1 MYRGIATFTLD
12 YGKCP
17 KWLFDRMVALGRE
30 MVDVIVAE
38 EGSDEFIKRIADPV
52 WFQSLG
58 TVLAFDWNASGLTT
72 ILTAALKEAIR
83 GRERELGIFICG
95 GKGKTSLKVPDEIN
109 NWSNRLGL
117 SEEKTNA
124 LIYNS
129 KMSAK
134 VDSSLVQDGYS
145 IYHHTFFFSLEK
157 KNNYK
162 NKPNVNTDATL
173 IHKSGQDSVL
183 NNSNNRLGAC
193 PHTKRELAPSAPVN
207 NSNRDFT
214 KNSNLNKNFTN
225 NQDND
230 SRSGVG
236 AWAVVQQGMNIGNQ
250 TARRYHW
257 YSENIKDLVCEPHS
271 GISQVGGL
279 SGQGDNSDTV
289 LNLVAK
295 ESDKTREL
303 STEMVGVGYQT
314 LMKDIQILRRHS
326 SHLSQV
332 AKFGIGPNQLT
343 LLNLENTEFYF
354 HPVVNEDFAKS
365 KYLEKILWKVCD
377 QKPENYE
384 RLLSLQGVGPKTMRA
399 LALVGEVIYGAK
411 PSYEDPARYSF
422 AHGGKDA
429 TPYPVDCK
437 TYDFTIEKMKTFVEK
452 TKLSILEKRKIITG
466 LETSKNQ

>member
-1 MYRGIATFTLD
+1 MQRGVATFTLD

-38 EGSDEFIKRIADPV
+38 EGPDEFIKRIADPV

-83 GRERELGIFICG
+83 GREKELGIFICG
-95 GKGKTSLKVPDEIN
+95 GKGKNSLKVSDEIT
-109 NWSNRLGL
+109 NWGYRLGMG
-117 SEEKTNA
+117 EEKTNA

-145 IYHHTFFFSLEK
+145 IYHHSFFFSLPSNK
-157 KNNYK
+157 KN
-162 NKPNVNTDATL
+162 L
-173 IHKSGQDSVL
+173 SGKG
-183 NNSNNRLGAC
+183 SN
-193 PHTKRELAPSAPVN
+193 
-207 NSNRDFT
+207 
-214 KNSNLNKNFTN
+214 
-225 NQDND
+225 
-230 SRSGVG
+230 G
-236 AWAVVQQGMNIGNQ
+236 AWSVVQQGMNIGNQ

-257 YSENIKDLVCEPHS
+257 YSENINDLVCEPHS
-271 GISQVGGL
+271 GISQMGGENA
-279 SGQGDNSDTV
+279 GDV

-295 ESDKTREL
+295 DSDKTRSL

-314 LMKDIQILRRHS
+314 LMKDIQLLRKHS
-326 SHLSQV
+326 SHLSQM
-332 AKFGIGPNQLT
+332 AKWGVGPNQLT
-343 LLNLENTEFYF
+343 LLNLENKEFDT
-354 HPVVNEDFAKS
+354 HPVVNEDFSKS

-377 QKPENYE
+377 VKPENYE
-384 RLLSLQGVGPKTMRA
+384 KLLSLQGVGPKTMRA

-429 TPYPVDCK
+429 TPYPVDCA
-437 TYDFTIEKMKTFVEK
+437 TYDFTINKMKSYVEK
-452 TKLSILEKRKIITG
+452 TKIAGLEKRKIINT
-466 LETSKNQ
+466 LDNPQQH

>member
-1 MYRGIATFTLD
+1 
-12 YGKCP
+12 
-17 KWLFDRMVALGRE
+17 MVALGRE

-38 EGSDEFIKRIADPV
+38 EGPDEFIRRIADPV

-83 GRERELGIFICG
+83 GREKELGIFICG
-95 GKGKTSLKVPDEIN
+95 GKGKTSLKVPDEIT
-109 NWSNRLGL
+109 NWGYRLGMG
-117 SEEKTNA
+117 EEKTKA

-145 IYHHTFFFSLEK
+145 IYHHSFFFSLGK
-157 KNNYK
+157 KNKFSNIGK
-162 NKPNVNTDATL
+162 SDFPNFPN
-173 IHKSGQDSVL
+173 
-183 NNSNNRLGAC
+183 LG
-193 PHTKRELAPSAPVN
+193 
-207 NSNRDFT
+207 
-214 KNSNLNKNFTN
+214 
-225 NQDND
+225 
-230 SRSGVG
+230 SRTSEDGHSIS
-236 AWAVVQQGMNIGNQ
+236 WAVVQQGMNIGNQ

-271 GISQVGGL
+271 GISQVGL
-279 SGQGDNSDTV
+279 IRDADGQGGINASTV

-295 ESDKTREL
+295 ESDKTRSL

-314 LMKDIQILRRHS
+314 LMKDIQLLRKHS
-326 SHLSQV
+326 SHLSQM
-332 AKFGIGPNQLT
+332 AKLGIGPNQLT
-343 LLNLENTEFYF
+343 LLNLENKEFDT
-354 HPVVNEDFAKS
+354 HPVLNEDFSKS

-377 QKPENYE
+377 VKPGNYE
-384 RLLSLQGVGPKTMRA
+384 KLLSLQGVGPKTMRA

-429 TPYPVDCK
+429 TPYPVDCD
-437 TYDFTIEKMKTFVEK
+437 TYDFTINKMKSYVEK
-452 TKLSILEKRKIITG
+452 TKIAGLDKRKIINK
-466 LETSKNQ
+466 LNAKED